1 MKIASLR
8 RGRHQPELPG
18 VLGPARVDVR
28 TRNLTKRLRPGDIAV
43 IDHLDLDKLN
53 AEALVNANVAAVV
66 NASPSSSGRFPNLGT
81 ELVVAAGIPLL
92 DAVGP
97 EVMRTIEDGDRL
109 RLDGDT
115 LYRNENV
122 VATGDL
128 LTVAQVATTM
138 QNARAGLGVQLEA
151 FAGNTVEHLRRER
164 ELLLEGVGVPQ
175 VRTRI
180 EGRHVVVV
188 TAGHGFEREL
198 EGLKP
203 YIRERSP
210 VLIGVDGGADALLA
224 AGHQPDL
231 VFGDVAS
238 MSDAVL
244 GCGAELVI
252 QAYRD
257 GRVPGLDRA
266 EDLGV
271 PFVLFRASGTSE
283 DLALLLAD
291 AHDAELI
298 VAVGMHA
305 SLVEFFDSGRSGM
318 AGSFLTRLRV
328 GSRLVH
334 ANAVIGLHRPK
345 AATWPLVMLL
355 VLTLVGLGV
364 AIAVGGQTALDTIPI
379 GDWWQTAVDRV
390 QGLFS

>member
-1 MKIASLR
+1 MKIATFR
-8 RGRHQPELPG
+8 RARHQPALPG

-53 AEALVNANVAAVV
+53 AEALVNASVAAVV

-81 ELVVAAGIPLL
+81 GLVVAAGIPLL

-97 EVMRTIEDGDRL
+97 EVMRSIQDGDRL

-115 LYRNENV
+115 LYRDEDV
-122 VATGDL
+122 LATGDR
-128 LTVAQVATTM
+128 LTVAQVETSM

-151 FAGNTVEHLRRER
+151 FAGNTIEHLRRER

-180 EGRHVVVV
+180 EGRPVVVV
-188 TAGHGFEREL
+188 TTGHGHEREL
-198 EGLKP
+198 AGLKS
-203 YIRERSP
+203 YIREREP

-224 AGHQPDL
+224 AGHRPDM
-231 VFGDVAS
+231 VFGDAAS
-238 MSDAVL
+238 MSEAVL
-244 GCGAELVI
+244 GCGAEVVI
-252 QAYRD
+252 QARRD
-257 GRVPGLDRA
+257 GWVPGLDRV

-271 PFVLFRASGTSE
+271 AFVRFPASGTSE

-291 AHDAELI
+291 AKDAELI

-305 SLVEFFDSGRSGM
+305 SLVEFFDSGRSAM
-318 AGSFLTRLRV
+318 AGTFLTRLRV

-334 ANAVIGLHRPK
+334 ANAVIALHRRK
-345 AATWPLVMLL
+345 AATWPLVVMLIV
-355 VLTLVGLGV
+355 VLAGLCV
-364 AIAVGGQTALDTIPI
+364 AIAFGGRTALDTIPVAE
-379 GDWWQTAVDRV
+379 WWRTAVDRV
-390 QGLFS
+390 QGLFR